1 MNENTSQC
9 DATRLRRYL
18 AGELAASEESGVIQH
33 LDNCPHCQR
42 EIESLAASAD
52 EWNDIRSLLTPV
64 GSAPRAVSRSMIAG
78 LVVSA
83 GETSPS
89 DLAAACAMGEGRLE
103 FLAPTD
109 DPEMLGRL
117 GPYEIKG
124 LVGQGGMGLV
134 LKAYDRALQR
144 TVAIK
149 VLSPHLATNPTA
161 RRRFAREA
169 QAAAAVAH
177 EHVIAIH
184 AVAEASGLPY
194 LVMPYMPGQSL
205 QQRLDEVGPL
215 APVEVLRI
223 SSQIAAG
230 LAAAHAQGL
239 VHRDIKP
246 ANILLEQGIERVAI
260 TDFGLARA
268 IDDASLTR
276 TGVLAGTP
284 AYMSPE
290 QARGEAVDHRADL
303 FSLGSVMYAMCAGRP
318 PFRAESTVAVLKRI
332 CEENATPLAHLNAD
346 IPLWLAGIIERLHAK
361 APANRFA
368 SAAEVADLLQR
379 CLAHVQNP
387 TAVLLPPELQTPGP
401 AARTTS
407 STKRLWI
414 GTGVLA
420 AVSLAAALLWQ
431 PWSNNLITNQDNL
444 GDTAK
449 PTDQQEGQ
457 SDGATIQAPREPSGD
472 GKNVESAV
480 APLITDADYQS
491 LEDSFKSGRIDDP
504 ETLYQWSMRLKQVK
518 QSAYAENERDSPLL
532 EHLRRMQRLEELVEE
547 RGTPAANAAAKFY
560 RLEAQAELTEVSLR
574 GNQSDSTKAIPYQEE
589 NR

>member
-1 MNENTSQC
+1 MSGHSSQC
-9 DATRLRRYL
+9 DPSHLRRYL
-18 AGELAASEESGVIQH
+18 SGELAADDETSIVTH
-33 LDNCPHCQR
+33 LDNCPRCQL

-52 EWNDIRSLLTPV
+52 EWNDVRRLLTPD
-64 GSAPRAVSRSMIAG
+64 GASPHYESPAMIASPQ
-78 LVVSA
+78 LHI
-83 GETSPS
+83 GETPQIDFAGSPTS
-89 DLAAACAMGEGRLE
+89 TEARLD
-103 FLAPTD
+103 FLTPTD

-124 LVGQGGMGLV
+124 LIGHGGMGLV

-149 VLSPHLATNPTA
+149 VLSPHLATNATA

-184 AVAEASGLPY
+184 AVAEAGGLPY

-205 QQRLDEVGPL
+205 QHRLDEAGPL
-215 APVEVLRI
+215 SPVEVLRI
-223 SSQIAAG
+223 ASQIASG

-290 QARGEAVDHRADL
+290 QARGESVDHRADL
-303 FSLGSVMYAMCAGRP
+303 FSLGSVMYAMCVGRP

-332 CEENATPLAHLNAD
+332 CEEEPTPLAQLNAD
-346 IPLWLAGIIERLHAK
+346 VPSWLARIVARLHAK
-361 APANRFA
+361 DPVDRFA
-368 SAAEVADLLQR
+368 TAAEVAELLQR

-387 TAVLLPPELQTPGP
+387 SAVPLPAELAEPRPGWKETWLTARRLIAAGVLLALAVLV
-401 AARTTS
+401 
-407 STKRLWI
+407 
-414 GTGVLA
+414 VLA
-420 AVSLAAALLWQ
+420 Q
-431 PWSNNLITNQDNL
+431 PFR
-444 GDTAK
+444 
-449 PTDQQEGQ
+449 
-457 SDGATIQAPREPSGD
+457 DGASDDDPSGNTSTAQGANLDPSTGHTPREEPSD
-472 GKNVESAV
+472 DKSRTVTM
-480 APLITDADYQS
+480 TDAYYAM
-491 LEDSFKSGRIDDP
+491 LEQKFQQGVIDDP
-504 ETLYQWSMRLKQVK
+504 ETLYQWSLRLLHAEHDDERASPSD
-518 QSAYAENERDSPLL
+518 SALDRHRQRMLRLEQLAAERSSPL
-532 EHLRRMQRLEELVEE
+532 HK
-547 RGTPAANAAAKFY
+547 AATEYF
-560 RLEAQAELTEVSLR
+560 RLEAEAFVDQQTPP
-574 GNQSDSTKAIPYQEE
+574 DDDF
-589 NR
+589 

>member
-1 MNENTSQC
+1 MHPMIDQQSQC
-9 DATRLRRYL
+9 DAALLRRYL
-18 AGELAASEESGVIQH
+18 NGELSAGEESDVIQH
-33 LDNCPHCQR
+33 LDKCAHCQQ
-42 EIESLAASAD
+42 EIESLAASAAD
-52 EWNDIRSLLTPV
+52 WDDVRRLLTPDA
-64 GSAPRAVSRSMIAG
+64 SAPLPVARPVTAGPAVSAR
-78 LVVSA
+78 
-83 GETSPS
+83 ETSAS
-89 DLAAACAMGEGRLE
+89 DLAACSANESRLD

-149 VLSPHLATNPTA
+149 VLSPHLATHPTA

-184 AVAEASGLPY
+184 AVAEAGGLPY

-215 APVEVLRI
+215 TIVEVLRI
-223 SSQIAAG
+223 GSQIAAG

-284 AYMSPE
+284 TYMSPE
-290 QARGEAVDHRADL
+290 QARGETVDHRADL

-332 CEENATPLAHLNAD
+332 CEENPTPLVQLNGD
-346 IPLWLAGIIERLHAK
+346 VPSWLARIISRLHAK
-361 APANRFA
+361 APADRFA
-368 SAAEVADLLQR
+368 TAAEVGDLLQR

-387 TAVLLPPELQTPGP
+387 VTAPLPMELEEPRRKRRQLR
-401 AARTTS
+401 AAN
-407 STKRLWI
+407 RLWI
-414 GTGVLA
+414 GAGVMIALCLLA
-420 AVSLAAALLWQ
+420 VPLWRPLL
-431 PWSNNLITNQDNL
+431 SSRL
-444 GDTAK
+444 
-449 PTDQQEGQ
+449 TDQADMFRAANGADTPQQQPTEASQRANGEAEQGSQ
-457 SDGATIQAPREPSGD
+457 SNGISNT
-472 GKNVESAV
+472 
-480 APLITDADYQS
+480 PLVTLAEYES
-491 LEDSFKSGRIDDP
+491 LEDRFRQGRIGNP
-504 ETLYQWSMRLKQVK
+504 ETLYQWSYRLLC
-518 QSAYAENERDSPLL
+518 AERIGEPGQPGAG
-532 EHLRRMQRLEELVEE
+532 LRRHLQRMLRLEQMAADRDEPLSRAAARFYLVEAEMMVSRGEALPIDE
-547 RGTPAANAAAKFY
+547 R
-560 RLEAQAELTEVSLR
+560 
-574 GNQSDSTKAIPYQEE
+574 
-589 NR
+589 